1 MKYVMTILLVS
12 LAIFTTTRL
21 CLADQWAIPTL
32 EFPAGRSGPV
42 ITCNAAELQ
51 RLRDA
56 YQSSGPE
63 HDVVAAVV
71 LEADKVIDKPIEFP
85 PRGGQHNQWYQ
96 CDACQIAL
104 KTIDD
109 THHKCP
115 LCGKIYSGEPYDDVI
130 FEKKHYSNLKNMT
143 NAAWAYAVT
152 GETKYAAF
160 TAKVLL
166 GYAQRYQVYPLHS
179 ARRRLDGES
188 RRLAAHIFEQTLNEA
203 AAMARQI
210 GPAYDLI
217 YDSGVL
223 SQADHDRIKTELLLP
238 MLTNITKN
246 KLGKTN
252 WQTWHNAAMF
262 WGGVLVEDLSWLRK
276 AIVDP
281 ENGFAFQMQISV
293 SDDGMWYEN
302 SFGYH
307 FYTLEALTRMAEAA
321 RRLDIDLWNHPS
333 LKNMFTLPAR
343 YTMADGSLPRFGDD
357 VNSSIAEANEIME
370 AAYHAYSDRAILA
383 YLPTEPTWESILLGR
398 KIGKPTL
405 PPVLSSEVFASTG
418 HAVLRSVSKA
428 GLTAAVTFAPYGG
441 FHGHFDKLSFVFFG
455 FEKELGVDPGR
466 DASQAYRLPIHRNWY
481 KATISH
487 NTVIVNKKSQ
497 NPAGGKLQFFTAN
510 DSYTAIL
517 ASCDGAYEGVIHKRL
532 FVLTPTYLLVF
543 DDLTGDKE
551 NRFDWIYHNR
561 GLKVTCDAASKTA
574 AIEQDYPGLEYIK
587 NIKQGTTDDVVVVE
601 FQGDTV
607 TTHLTIAGQTGTGV
621 LIGDGPA
628 GSVLE
633 RVPCTMVT
641 RYGRHVRFAGLLEPV
656 EPGNKPTVTDIS
668 FSDEHGTATITVVRG
683 KNIDTITLSPADELE
698 VKSNGIVMLRRE

>member
-1 MKYVMTILLVS
+1 MKSVITVS
-12 LAIFTTTRL
+12 LIG
-21 CLADQWAIPTL
+21 LAVFATAQVC
-32 EFPAGRSGPV
+32 PAGRWSVPKLKLARRPKHPV
-42 ITCNAAELQ
+42 IACTGRELK
-51 RLRDA
+51 RLRAA
-56 YQSSGPE
+56 YRGSGPE

-71 LEADKVIDKPIEFP
+71 SQADKVIDKPIEFP

-96 CDACQIAL
+96 CDACQLGL

-109 THHKCP
+109 THHQCP
-115 LCGKIYSGEPYDDVI
+115 RCGRIYSGEPYDDVI
-130 FEKKHYSNLKNMT
+130 FGKKHVSNLKSMLT
-143 NAAWAYAVT
+143 AAWAYTIT

-160 TAKVLL
+160 TARVLL

-203 AAMARQI
+203 GHIARHI
-210 GPAYDLI
+210 APAYDLI

-262 WGGVLVEDLSWLRK
+262 WGGVLVEDLSWVRK
-276 AIVDP
+276 AITDR
-281 ENGFAFQMQISV
+281 ENGFAFQMKISV

-307 FYTLEALTRMAEAA
+307 FYTVEALTRTAEGA
-321 RRLDIDLWNHPS
+321 RRIGINLWNHPS
-333 LKNMFTLPAR
+333 LKKMFTLPPR

-370 AAYHAYSDRAILA
+370 AACHAYSDRTIPA
-383 YLPTEPTWESILLGR
+383 YLPAKPTWQSVLLGR
-398 KIGKPTL
+398 KIAKSVS
-405 PPVLSSEVFASTG
+405 PPGLSSEVFNSTG
-418 HAVLRSVSKA
+418 HAVLRSSGRA
-428 GLTAAVTFAPYGG
+428 GLTTAVTFAPYGG
-441 FHGHFDKLSFVFFG
+441 FHGHYDKLSFVFFG
-455 FEKELGVDPGR
+455 FGRELGVDPGR
-466 DASQAYRLPIHRNWY
+466 AASQAYRLPIHRNWY

-497 NPAGGKLQFFTAN
+497 NPAGGKPQFFTTN

-517 ASCDGAYEGVIHKRL
+517 ASCDDAYEGVIHSRL
-532 FVLTPTYLLVF
+532 LVLTPTYLLVF
-543 DDLTGDKE
+543 DDLAGDKQ

-561 GLKVTCDAASKTA
+561 SLKVTCDAASETA
-574 AIEQDYPGLEYIK
+574 PIERNYPGLEYIR
-587 NIKQGTTDDVVVVE
+587 NIKQGTTSDPVRVQ

-607 TTHLTIAGQTGTGV
+607 TTYMTMAAQADTGV

-633 RVPCTMVT
+633 RVPCAMIT
-641 RYGRHVRFAGLLEPV
+641 RYGRGVNFACVLEPV
-656 EPGNKPTVTDIS
+656 AVGSNPNVTDVS
-668 FSDEHGTATITVVRG
+668 FSDEQGSARITVVRG
-683 KNIDTITLSPADELE
+683 KNVDMITLSPANQLK
-698 VKSNGIVMLRRE
+698 VTSNGIAVLP